1 MRYLLFVFLFL
12 ANNAYAQTACPNG
25 VAPGSPQCGPDSG
38 TSRGE
43 IPLPPPQP
51 TGEWIKTWGA
61 IVNSRETSQAWAS
74 LEQTSKE
81 SAEEDA
87 IDQCKSAGFKGCYV
101 TFTYFNQCVAMASSA
116 SGTSASGVSSAAN
129 ISIASRNALNTCREN
144 GGAGCSVIYKD
155 CTKPIFKKY

>member
-51 TGEWIKTWGA
+51 TGEWIKTWGQL
-61 IVNSRETSQAWAS
+61 STQEKRLRHGLHWSKRQKS
-74 LEQTSKE
+74 LQ
-81 SAEEDA
+81 
-87 IDQCKSAGFKGCYV
+87 
-101 TFTYFNQCVAMASSA
+101 
-116 SGTSASGVSSAAN
+116 
-129 ISIASRNALNTCREN
+129 
-144 GGAGCSVIYKD
+144 
-155 CTKPIFKKY
+155 KKML

>member
-1 MRYLLFVFLFL
+1 MRYFIFVFLFL

-61 IVNSRETSQAWAS
+61 IVNSRETFSGM
-74 LEQTSKE
+74 
-81 SAEEDA
+81 
-87 IDQCKSAGFKGCYV
+87 GFIGANVKRVCRRRCYRS
-101 TFTYFNQCVAMASSA
+101 M
-116 SGTSASGVSSAAN
+116 
-129 ISIASRNALNTCREN
+129 
-144 GGAGCSVIYKD
+144 
-155 CTKPIFKKY
+155 